1 MGGGSSFIV
10 AAQESNKAR
19 KASVVSLKMASDKL
33 ETLRASLERA
43 AGPALSWAA
52 LTPDARARTH
62 PSRGPDEAQRLLNTV
77 PPEQR
82 ANMIADATA
91 DLEREK
97 KESHALARHAAE
109 KVRVAVQLV
118 WGSDGG
124 MAG

>member
-1 MGGGSSFIV
+1 MRRLSGL
-10 AAQESNKAR
+10 QAR
-19 KASVVSLKMASDKL
+19 RYRGRFAHPRRLC
-33 ETLRASLERA
+33 
-43 AGPALSWAA
+43 
-52 LTPDARARTH
+52 TH